1 MKVEILDTCTACGQC
16 SSINAQVFIPRDG
29 TVLVNNEAVDYN
41 QEDCL
46 AAAEI
51 CPVGA
56 ISIYE

>member
-1 MKVEILDTCTACGQC
+1 MKVEILETCTACGHC
-16 SSINAQVFIPRDG
+16 SAINSQVFIPSDG
-29 TVLVNNEAVDYN
+29 TVLVNNDMVDYN

-46 AAAEI
+46 SAAEI